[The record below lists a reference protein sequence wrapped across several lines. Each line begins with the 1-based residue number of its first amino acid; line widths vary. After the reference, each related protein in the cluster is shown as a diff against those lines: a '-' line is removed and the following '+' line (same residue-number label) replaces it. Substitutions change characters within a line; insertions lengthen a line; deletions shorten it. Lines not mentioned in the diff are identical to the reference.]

1 VISQQT
7 QWMDLTTQQLV
18 RYEAL
23 FTLLQ
28 EIQALDDVGQVAKR
42 VATQWKYFANV
53 AAWRLVM
60 PGPSGFQLIDGARGQ
75 ASVQEVPALS
85 SWDALHWTQQRPGS
99 FAAAQVPHQPP
110 PPEHLQDMAE
120 VRVLPLL
127 HKGRCVA
134 VLSTAAR
141 QVSFTELD
149 LKFIRL
155 FGSHLVNHMAG
166 IVMRRQAMELLISK
180 ATHDALTGLLNR
192 GTIIER
198 LNSQAALAAR
208 TGQPLSLVLADIDHF
223 KRIND
228 EHGHLAG
235 DAVLREVAMRLQACV
250 REGDSL
256 GRFGGE
262 EFLFVLYPC
271 GSDEAAAAAERFR
284 AALVGTPMVLPGEV
298 PPVTLSLSL
307 GTASGGPGE
316 LSSQRLLRLADDALY
331 ASKRAGRN
339 CVTVSRGEPE
349 SSAARQAPE
358 AGSAVQSAS
367 N

>member
-1 VISQQT
+1 MTIQQSR
-7 QWMDLTTQQLV
+7 WMDLTTQQLV

-23 FTLLQ
+23 FTLLH
-28 EIQALDDVGQVAKR
+28 EVQALDDVGQVASR

-60 PGPSGFQLIDGARGQ
+60 PSPCGFTLVDGARNH
-75 ASVQEVPALS
+75 ASVHHVAVLS
-85 SWDALHWTQQRPGS
+85 DWDNLHWTQQRPCS
-99 FAAAQVPHQPP
+99 FKATDGQAPQ

-120 VRVLPLL
+120 VRVMPLL
-127 HKGRCVA
+127 HKGHCA
-134 VLSTAAR
+134 ALLSVAAR
-141 QVSFTELD
+141 QAEFTELD
-149 LKFIRL
+149 LKFTHL
-155 FGSHLVNHMAG
+155 FANHLVNHIAG
-166 IVMRRQAMELLISK
+166 IVMRGQAMDLLISK

-198 LNSQAALAAR
+198 LNNHAALAGR

-235 DAVLREVAMRLQACV
+235 DAVLREVAARLQSCV

-284 AALVGTPMVLPGEV
+284 AALVGAPIVLPGGA

-307 GTASGGPGE
+307 GTASSATGVV
-316 LSSQRLLRLADDALY
+316 SSQRLLRQADDALY
-331 ASKRAGRN
+331 ASKRSGRN
-339 CVTVSRGEPE
+339 RVTVSAALPADGGTSED
-349 SSAARQAPE
+349 SAQL
-358 AGSAVQSAS
+358 VS